1 MSKYVQVTSPNLGVG
16 ATPGYCL
23 QYADDVVNAPVR
35 RASAMLEYLAQRAA
49 GNIHEEIPPVGLWV
63 PVFFDITNGQYAQYD
78 HVAWAYNHGDGR
90 IEIHDSD
97 VHSGIRGAYN
107 SIAEICQWF
116 GNAGLR
122 YLGWSERVGG
132 VQIVEMSKDDN
143 TRIVTADNG
152 VNVRYE
158 PTTQAGVFATY
169 PKGSEIEMAGWV
181 FGENVNGS
189 DRWFKSQRSGVYL
202 HFSAFDEKEGSL
214 PNLGDMRN
222 NIQQPAPKAT
232 IPENKAPEFVE
243 FEKEFDFVDEVVPAH
258 VSNQFYGRKN
268 LKDSNGKYFGN
279 IPEDYETQKHF
290 VDELQ
295 RESQPIREITIHNSA
310 NNSIEATTNEF
321 RRKESFKSAHLV
333 VSNDKIVQ
341 VVPKTNTAFTNG
353 NHESNIE
360 SFTIEFLD
368 NTTDE
373 RYVEVL
379 KKIVGALG
387 IDKIGKHR
395 DHTSTACPAQLSD
408 ERFGKILA
416 KVKGEDETKFET
428 PKQPENEPKTPKNE
442 GIATQNEAKND
453 VSQNVKNE
461 VKAERRALTEKE
473 IEMLDKMQEETAQNI
488 ANTDYE
494 PRISEKAKTTVYF
507 VADLGILTN
516 MLIATIC
523 VILIPNATKEILAIS
538 GAVATAFAGL
548 KPIFKL
554 GAKK

>member
-1 MSKYVQVTSPNLGVG
+1 MAKYIQKTTPNLDIRASRGW
-16 ATPGYCL
+16 CL
-23 QYADDVVNAPVR
+23 QYADDAVNAPVR
-35 RASAMLEYLAQRAA
+35 RESAGLEYLAQRAA
-49 GNIHEEIPPVGLWV
+49 GNVHQEETPPVGLWV
-63 PVFFDITNGQYAQYD
+63 PVFFDITSGEYD
-78 HVAWAYNHGDGR
+78 PYEHVGWAYNYGDGR
-90 IEIHDSD
+90 IEIHDSE
-97 VHSGIRGAYN
+97 VHSGARGVYN

-116 GNAGLR
+116 GIYGLR
-122 YLGWSERVGG
+122 YLGWSERIGG
-132 VQIVEMSKDDN
+132 VQIVEKSDN

-158 PTTQAGVFATY
+158 PTTQSGVFATY
-169 PKGSEIEMAGWV
+169 PKGSEIEMSGWV

-214 PNLGDMRN
+214 PNLGDMRKTE
-222 NIQQPAPKAT
+222 QPAPNAT
-232 IPENKAPEFVE
+232 ILEKKAPEFVE
-243 FEKEFDFVDEVVPAH
+243 FEKEFDFVDEVIPAH

-268 LKDSNGKYFGN
+268 LKDDNGKYFGN
-279 IPEDYETQKHF
+279 IPQDYEIQKKF

-295 RESQPIREITIHNSA
+295 RDSQPIREITVHNTA
-310 NNSIEATTNEF
+310 NDSIEATTNEF

-333 VSNDKIVQ
+333 VSNEKIIQ
-341 VVPKTNTAFTNG
+341 VVPKGNTAFTNG

-368 NTTDE
+368 NVTDE

-379 KKIVGALG
+379 KKVSQALG
-387 IDKIGKHR
+387 VDKIGKHR
-395 DHTSTACPAQLSD
+395 DHSATACPAQLSD

-416 KVKGEDETKFET
+416 KVKGEDEVKPEA
-428 PKQPENEPKTPKNE
+428 PKQPENEPKTPENK
-442 GIATQNEAKND
+442 GIITQNEAKND
-453 VSQNVKNE
+453 MPQNNKSVIGDITVRLNDKDFKMLEDLQKEAVKNIGD
-461 VKAERRALTEKE
+461 TE
-473 IEMLDKMQEETAQNI
+473 
-488 ANTDYE
+488 YE

-507 VADLGILTN
+507 IADLGILVN

-538 GAVATAFAGL
+538 GAIATAFAGL

>member
-35 RASAMLEYLAQRAA
+35 RYSAGVEYLAQKAA
-49 GNIHEEIPPVGLWV
+49 GNIHEEEPPVGLWV
-63 PVFFDITNGQYAQYD
+63 PVFFDITSGIYD
-78 HVAWAYNHGDGR
+78 PYEHVAWAFNHGDGR
-90 IEIHDSD
+90 IEIHDSE
-97 VHSGIRGAYN
+97 VHSGSRGVYN
-107 SIAEICQWF
+107 SIAEICGWF
-116 GNAGLR
+116 GKFGLR
-122 YLGWSERVGG
+122 YLGWSERIGG
-132 VQIVEMSKDDN
+132 VQIVEKSDN

-158 PTTQAGVFATY
+158 PTTQSGVFATY
-169 PKGSEIEMAGWV
+169 PKGSEIEMSGWV

-214 PNLGDMRN
+214 PNLGDMRKTE
-222 NIQQPAPKAT
+222 QPAPNAT
-232 IPENKAPEFVE
+232 ILEKKAPEFVE

-268 LKDSNGKYFGN
+268 LKDDNGKYFGN
-279 IPEDYETQKHF
+279 IPEDYEAQKHF

-295 RESQPIREITIHNSA
+295 RDSQPICEITVHNTA
-310 NNSIEATTNEF
+310 NSSIEATTNEF
-321 RRKESFKSAHLV
+321 RKKESFKSAHLV
-333 VSNDKIVQ
+333 VSNDKIMQ

-368 NTTDE
+368 STTDE

-379 KKIVGALG
+379 KKVVGALG

-395 DHTSTACPAQLSD
+395 DHSSTACPAQLSD

-416 KVKGEDETKFET
+416 KIKGEDETKPET

-461 VKAERRALTEKE
+461 VKAERKALTEKE
-473 IEMLDKMQEETAQNI
+473 IEMLDKIQEETAQNI

>member
-1 MSKYVQVTSPNLGVG
+1 MAKYIQKTSPNLNIG
-16 ATPGYCL
+16 AKPGWCL

-35 RASAMLEYLAQRAA
+35 RESAGLEYLAQRAA
-49 GNIHEEIPPVGLWV
+49 GNIHEEEPPVGLWV
-63 PVFFDITNGQYAQYD
+63 PVFFDITSGIYD
-78 HVAWAYNHGDGR
+78 PYEHVGWAYNHGDGR
-90 IEIHDSD
+90 IEIHDSE
-97 VHSGIRGAYN
+97 VHSGARGIYN
-107 SIAEICQWF
+107 SIAEICSWF
-116 GNAGLR
+116 GKFGLR
-122 YLGWSERVGG
+122 YLGWSERIGG
-132 VQIVEMSKDDN
+132 VQIVEKSDN
-143 TRIVTADNG
+143 VRVVNSGVG

-158 PTTQAGVFATY
+158 PTTQSGVFATY
-169 PKGSEIEMAGWV
+169 PDGSDIEMAGWV
-181 FGENVNGS
+181 YGENVNGE

-214 PNLGDMRN
+214 PNLGDFRKAP
-222 NIQQPAPKAT
+222 QPESKAVV
-232 IPENKAPEFVE
+232 PENKAPEFID

-279 IPEDYETQKHF
+279 IPQDYEIQKKF

-295 RESQPIREITIHNSA
+295 RDSQPIREITVHNTA
-310 NNSIEATTNEF
+310 NDSIEATTNEF

-333 VSNDKIVQ
+333 VSNEKIIQ
-341 VVPKTNTAFTNG
+341 VVPKGNTAFTNG

-368 NTTDE
+368 NVTDE

-379 KKIVGALG
+379 KKVSQALG
-387 IDKIGKHR
+387 VDKIGKHR
-395 DHTSTACPAQLSD
+395 DHSSTACPAQLSD

-416 KVKGEDETKFET
+416 KVKGEYEAKPEA
-428 PKQPENEPKTPKNE
+428 PKQPENEPKTPENE
-442 GIATQNEAKND
+442 GITTQNEAENK

-473 IEMLDKMQEETAQNI
+473 IEMLDKMQEEVAKNI

-507 VADLGILTN
+507 IADLGILVN
-516 MLIATIC
+516 MLVATIC

-538 GAVATAFAGL
+538 GAIATAFAGL

>member
-35 RASAMLEYLAQRAA
+35 RYSAGVEYLAQKAA
-49 GNIHEEIPPVGLWV
+49 GNIHEEEPPVGLWV
-63 PVFFDITNGQYAQYD
+63 PVFFDITSGIYD
-78 HVAWAYNHGDGR
+78 PYEHVAWAFNHGDGR
-90 IEIHDSD
+90 IEIHDSE
-97 VHSGIRGAYN
+97 VHSGARGVYN
-107 SIAEICQWF
+107 SLAEISGWF
-116 GNAGLR
+116 RVYGLR
-122 YLGWSERVGG
+122 YLGWSERIGG
-132 VQIVEMSKDDN
+132 VQIVEKSDN
-143 TRIVTADNG
+143 VRVVTSGVG

-158 PTTQAGVFATY
+158 PTTQSGVFATY
-169 PKGSEIEMAGWV
+169 PDGSDIEMAGWV
-181 FGENVNGS
+181 YGENVNGD

-214 PNLGDMRN
+214 PNLGDFRN
-222 NIQQPAPKAT
+222 APQPETKAVV
-232 IPENKAPEFVE
+232 PENKAPEFIN
-243 FEKEFDFVDEVVPAH
+243 FEKEFDFVDEVIPAH

-268 LKDSNGKYFGN
+268 LKDDNGKYFGN
-279 IPEDYETQKHF
+279 IPEDYEAQKHF

-295 RESQPIREITIHNSA
+295 RDSQPIREITVHNTA
-310 NNSIEATTNEF
+310 NNSIEATTSEF

-341 VVPKTNTAFTNG
+341 VVPKGNTAFTNG

-379 KKIVGALG
+379 EKVVGALG
-387 IDKIGKHR
+387 VDKIGKHR
-395 DHTSTACPAQLSD
+395 DHSSTACPAQLSD

-416 KVKGEDETKFET
+416 KVKGGDETKSET
-428 PKQPENEPKTPKNE
+428 PKQPENESKTPKNE

-461 VKAERRALTEKE
+461 VKAERKALTEKE